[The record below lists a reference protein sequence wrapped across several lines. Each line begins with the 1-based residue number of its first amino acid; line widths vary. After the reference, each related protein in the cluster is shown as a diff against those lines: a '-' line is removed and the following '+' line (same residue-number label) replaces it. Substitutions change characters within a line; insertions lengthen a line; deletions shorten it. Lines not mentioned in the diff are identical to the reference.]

1 MSQNEA
7 ETITIMQA
15 FAFAEALK
23 NTLALD
29 FGAVLG
35 ALIEQALVDFD
46 EASSAFKSSAA
57 RFVDKKASRPSVE

>member
-1 MSQNEA
+1 MELQ
-7 ETITIMQA
+7 T

-29 FGAVLG
+29 FGAVLDT
-35 ALIEQALVDFD
+35 LIEQALVDFD

-57 RFVDKKASRPSVE
+57 RFVAMNE